1 MAQRYSHVVVI
12 EDGIR
17 HGGIGSTLAES
28 MRDAGVEVPVHSI
41 GIPLTF
47 IGHAKRAEILS
58 DLGISAQQISRSL
71 VELRSTGE
79 LPFMAGMQR
88 LSDETSDR
96 SQPR

>member
-28 MRDAGVEVPVHSI
+28 MRDAGVDVPVHSI

-47 IGHAKRAEILS
+47 IEHAKRAEILS
-58 DLGISAQQISRSL
+58 DLGITAQQIARSL

-79 LPFMAGMQR
+79 LPLMEGMQR
-88 LSDETSDR
+88 PSDENADQSPLR
-96 SQPR
+96 